1 MTTDLT
7 DALDAALERLRAG
20 ESVPAIL
27 ARYPAQA
34 EALIPLLNVA
44 TALET
49 IRPVE
54 MPPSDT
60 LLVDRNDFLA
70 EITRW
75 QLEAVSPGPLMR
87 LKGWIAHCIP
97 WQLPKLTS
105 QRKEQRRMSALL
117 VKATLIF
124 TMIFGSAGGAAALAA
139 ESLPGSPLYPAK
151 LAMEQVRMD
160 MARDPADQAALNL
173 TLAQVRT
180 QEMERVALAGSVP
193 DDATLTRLQTHLNQT
208 LRLAAQLP
216 DDAMLGLLTQVRQM
230 TQTQEQ
236 ALQQAQTRAA
246 EPAQEPLRQATRLLN
261 QVRQDA
267 EAGLQ
272 DPQTFRWRHTEGRPP
287 EAPPQP
293 TMMPRPGGV
302 ITPTTPIS
310 SPQRVGPCPTGN
322 CEPAGDQNQYGPQ
335 PGQPGP
341 GEPGGN
347 TDGTCTDCKPAGD
360 QNQYGPQPDQPGPG
374 EPGGNPDGPCTDCEP
389 AGDQNQNGPQ
399 PGQPGPGEPGG
410 NPDGTCTD
418 CEPAGDQNQYGPQPD
433 QPGPGEPGGN
443 PDGTCTDCEPA
454 GDQNQYGP
462 QPDQPGPGESG
473 GNPDGTCTDCEPA
486 GDQNQ
491 NQNGPQPEQGSG
503 NGQETTP
510 PDSPSSGQGGGQ
522 GGSGGQGGGGNR

>member
-1 MTTDLT
+1 MITDLS
-7 DALDAALERLRAG
+7 DILDAALERLRAG

-27 ARYPAQA
+27 VRYPAQA

-44 TALET
+44 TALEA

-54 MPPSDT
+54 IPSFKAS
-60 LLVDRNDFLA
+60 LADRNDFLA
-70 EITRW
+70 EITRL
-75 QLEAVSPGPLMR
+75 QPQAVSHGPLIR
-87 LKGWIAHCIP
+87 LKGWIAHRIP

-124 TMIFGSAGGAAALAA
+124 SMIFGSAGGGAALAA
-139 ESLPGSPLYPAK
+139 NSLPGSPLYPAK
-151 LAMEQVRMD
+151 LAMEQMRMD

-193 DDATLTRLQTHLNQT
+193 DDATLTRLQTHLNQA
-208 LRLAAQLP
+208 LHLAAQLP

-236 ALQQAQTRAA
+236 ALQEAQTRAT

-261 QVRQDA
+261 QARQEA

-293 TMMPRPGGV
+293 TMVPRPGGV

-310 SPQRVGPCPTGN
+310 SPQRVGPCPTGD

-335 PGQPGP
+335 PH
-341 GEPGGN
+341 
-347 TDGTCTDCKPAGD
+347 
-360 QNQYGPQPDQPGPG
+360 QPGPG
-374 EPGGNPDGPCTDCEP
+374 EPGGNPDGTCTDCEP
-389 AGDQNQNGPQ
+389 AGDQNQYGPQ

-454 GDQNQYGP
+454 GDQNQNGP
-462 QPDQPGPGESG
+462 QPDQPGPGEPG
-473 GNPDGTCTDCEPA
+473 GNPDGTCIDCEPA

-491 NQNGPQPEQGSG
+491 NGPQPDQGSD
-503 NGQETTP
+503 NGGSSSKETSP
-510 PDSPSSGQGGGQ
+510 PDSSPSDQGGGQ
-522 GGSGGQGGGGNR
+522 GGNGGQGGGGNR

>member
-1 MTTDLT
+1 
-7 DALDAALERLRAG
+7 
-20 ESVPAIL
+20 
-27 ARYPAQA
+27 
-34 EALIPLLNVA
+34 
-44 TALET
+44 
-49 IRPVE
+49 
-54 MPPSDT
+54 
-60 LLVDRNDFLA
+60 
-70 EITRW
+70 
-75 QLEAVSPGPLMR
+75 
-87 LKGWIAHCIP
+87 
-97 WQLPKLTS
+97 
-105 QRKEQRRMSALL
+105 MSALL

-160 MARDPADQAALNL
+160 MARDPADQAALQL

-180 QEMERVALAGSVP
+180 QEIERVALAGSVP
-193 DDATLTRLQTHLNQT
+193 DDATLTRLQTHLNQA

-347 TDGTCTDCKPAGD
+347 
-360 QNQYGPQPDQPGPG
+360 
-374 EPGGNPDGPCTDCEP
+374 
-389 AGDQNQNGPQ
+389 
-399 PGQPGPGEPGG
+399 
-410 NPDGTCTD
+410 PDGTCTD

-454 GDQNQYGP
+454 GDQNQNGP
-462 QPDQPGPGESG
+462 QPDQGSDNSG
-473 GNPDGTCTDCEPA
+473 SNSE
-486 GDQNQ
+486 
-491 NQNGPQPEQGSG
+491 
-503 NGQETTP
+503 ETTP
-510 PDSPSSGQGGGQ
+510 PDSSPSDHGGGQ
-522 GGSGGQGGGGNR
+522 GGNGGQSGGGNR